1 MERDALKTFQN
12 DLLYSNN
19 KVSLPTDEDRQKHY
33 TTEATDADKITDDNL
48 DKFCNQLQNEYY
60 YMILLRF
67 R

>member
-19 KVSLPTDEDRQKHY
+19 KVSLPTGEDRQKHY
-33 TTEATDADKITDDNL
+33 ATQATDADKITDDNL

>member
-19 KVSLPTDEDRQKHY
+19 KVSLPTGEDRQKHY
-33 TTEATDADKITDDNL
+33 ADKITDDNL

-67 R
+67 H